1 MLGRGRRFGMALLV
15 RPCLWVCR
23 LMGCWRMSVGVIL
36 LTIKNGLTQKLIFA
50 REDVLSDRVGYWKL
64 LQRVTVSS
72 SQP

>member
-1 MLGRGRRFGMALLV
+1 
-15 RPCLWVCR
+15 
-23 LMGCWRMSVGVIL
+23 MSVGVIL